1 MPTETVGEICVMAR
15 PSPLKWI
22 LVVMLIG
29 AFLGCSDSTP
39 MERTQARQKVTLSGT
54 FLTES
59 PDEITFPVKVL
70 FAIDCSLSMGMYA
83 DGGMVG
89 SDPNFL
95 RIDAVRNFIEEY
107 NSNENVS
114 FEIMLWSNDVFSR
127 TRNGD
132 DDPGFTK
139 DPDELN
145 RVLDGV
151 YNDTLTDYIGTLDAI
166 KNDIQRDIDNTE
178 DRENMIR
185 TKYLIVFFSDGVSN
199 DGSGLQD
206 DDDIWDLVE
215 ETYEYA
221 MDEGV
226 GSMAFHTFLLL
237 AGFDDTIQGQTAR
250 ALATT
255 TLEGMSE
262 RGNGQFRTM
271 ENAEAIDFINIIDMR
286 LTVEYRIKY
295 LVAFNY
301 NVRPGI
307 EIAQLDSDGD
317 GLPDEEELLHE
328 SDPNIRDTDNDGM
341 SDFLEVRASSPDRP
355 LDPTTPDSPCDTPA
369 DGIWPDTD
377 NDGLNDCEEFVKGT
391 QRLLPD
397 TDRDGI
403 PDGIEFDMST
413 NPIEDLESDDDDYDG
428 NEDWLE
434 VQQHTNVTS
443 NDPIYRSRYAY
454 QYDIQDLGL
463 VEINQGTELA
473 SHVREYGFTISNIDV
488 METTGYSVDGT
499 VYREAGD
506 NVIRL
511 YIAQVPEDTPDMR
524 PLFRM
529 AEVTINTETS
539 DRQVVLTPGDFQLIQ

>member
-1 MPTETVGEICVMAR
+1 MAND
-15 PSPLKWI
+15 SPLRWI
-22 LVVMLIG
+22 LTLLLIG

-39 MERTQARQKVTLSGT
+39 LERTQARQKVTLSGT

-59 PDEITFPVKVL
+59 PDEISFPVKVL

-95 RIDAVRNFIEEY
+95 RIAAVRNFIEEY

-114 FEIMLWSNDVFSR
+114 FEIMLWSNDVFAR

-132 DDPGFTK
+132 GDYGFTK

-151 YNDTLTDYIGTLDAI
+151 YNDTLTDYIGTLDTI
-166 KNDIQRDIDNTE
+166 RRDIQNDIDRTE
-178 DRENMIR
+178 DRDNLVR
-185 TKYLIVFFSDGVSN
+185 TKYIVVFFSDGVSN

-206 DDDIWDLVE
+206 DDDIWDQVE
-215 ETYEYA
+215 DLYTYA

-237 AGFDDTIQGQTAR
+237 AGFDDTAAGQTALG
-250 ALATT
+250 LATN
-255 TLEGMSE
+255 TLTGMAQ

-286 LTVEYRIKY
+286 LTVEYSIKY

-301 NVRPGI
+301 NVRPGV
-307 EIAQLDSDGD
+307 ELAQLDSDGD
-317 GLPDEEELLHE
+317 GLPDEEELLHG
-328 SDPNIRDTDNDGM
+328 SNPDVADTDGDGM
-341 SDFLEVRASSPDRP
+341 NDFLEVRASSPDRP
-355 LDPTTPDSPCDTPA
+355 LDPTTPDSPCDTPP
-369 DGIWPDTD
+369 DGIWPDSD
-377 NDGLNDCEEFVKGT
+377 NDGLNDCGEFVKGT

-403 PDGIEFDMST
+403 PDGIEFDMGT
-413 NPIEDLESDDDDYDG
+413 NPIMDDETDDDDYDG

-434 VQQHTNVTS
+434 IQQHTNVRS
-443 NDPIYRSRYAY
+443 NDPVYRSRYAY

-463 VEINQGTELA
+463 VEINQGTEMA
-473 SHVREYGFTISNIDV
+473 SHVREYGFEISNIDV
-488 METTGYSVDGT
+488 MDTNGYSVDGI
-499 VYREAGD
+499 VYREPGT

-529 AEVTINTETS
+529 AEVIINTETS
-539 DRQVVLTPGDFQLIQ
+539 DRHVVLTPGDFQLIQ

>member
-1 MPTETVGEICVMAR
+1 MAK

-22 LVVMLIG
+22 LVVILIG

-39 MERTQARQKVTLSGT
+39 LERTQARQKVTLSGT

-70 FAIDCSLSMGMYA
+70 FAIDCSLSMGMTA

-95 RIDAVRNFIEEY
+95 RIAAVRNFIEEY

-132 DDPGFTK
+132 GDPGFTK

-178 DRENMIR
+178 DRQNMIR
-185 TKYLIVFFSDGVSN
+185 TKYIIVFFSDGVSN

-262 RGNGQFRTM
+262 RGSGQFRTM

-286 LTVEYRIKY
+286 LTVEYKIKY

-317 GLPDEEELLHE
+317 GLPDEEELLHG
-328 SDPNIRDTDNDGM
+328 SDPDIRDTDNDGM
-341 SDFLEVRASSPDRP
+341 SDFLEVRLSDPDNT
-355 LDPTTPDSPCDTPA
+355 LDPITPDSPCDTPA
-369 DGIWPDTD
+369 DGIWPDSD
-377 NDGLNDCEEFVKGT
+377 SDGLNDCEEYVKGT

-403 PDGIEFDMST
+403 PDGIEFDMGT
-413 NPIEDLESDDDDYDG
+413 NPIKDLETDDDDYDG

-454 QYDIQDLGL
+454 HYDIQDLGL

-473 SHVREYGFTISNIDV
+473 SHVREYGFEISNIDV
-488 METTGYSVDGT
+488 MDTNGYSVDDT
-499 VYREAGD
+499 VYREAGN

-539 DRQVVLTPGDFQLIQ
+539 DRQVLLTPGDFQLIQ